1 MFENSHYCIRKELR
15 DFGKKFGGALLCLIC
30 LSLFMRI
37 TVSAAYQ
44 NTLQQGIADE
54 VLRFHVLAESDS
66 EEDQNVKY
74 KVRDAVLAW
83 LSEEMKKADV
93 DNSEAGVDSKN
104 AVKCFV
110 QAHLAELEHVA
121 DQVLSEYGADYRAAA
136 SVERCCFP
144 ARTYGDCTF
153 PAGWYD
159 ALRIRLGSA
168 QGHNWW
174 CVLYPKLCFS
184 DCLHAV
190 VGENEK
196 QELRSVLT
204 EEEYDSLLQNPGSWR
219 IAFRWF

>member
-1 MFENSHYCIRKELR
+1 MFETKRYCIRKELR
-15 DFGKKFGGALLCLIC
+15 DFGEKSGGALLCLIC

-54 VLRFHVLAESDS
+54 VLRFQVLADSDS
-66 EEDQNVKY
+66 EEDQDVKY
-74 KVRDAVLAW
+74 RVRDAVLSW
-83 LSEEMKKADV
+83 LAQELKKEAADH
-93 DNSEAGVDSKN
+93 AGADSKN
-104 AVKCFV
+104 AVERFV
-110 QAHLAELEHVA
+110 QEHLAELEHIA
-121 DQVLSEYGADYRAAA
+121 DQVLLECGADYRAAA
-136 SVERCCFP
+136 SVERRCFP

-174 CVLYPKLCFS
+174 CVLYPRLCFS

-190 VGENEK
+190 VEEDEK
-196 QELRSVLT
+196 EELRSVLT